1 MPLKMSSEKWRPSC
15 LGLNV
20 LMSVNWTHLTLML
33 ELSSPLPVA
42 IDIFVVN
49 LDTRVRLRVF

>member
-20 LMSVNWTHLTLML
+20 LMSVNWAHLTPLL
-33 ELSSPLPVA
+33 ELTSPLPVA

-49 LDTRVRLRVF
+49 LDTRVHLCVF